1 MSEKKEHRWENP
13 VGIYIPSF
21 MNNRQLNPVYVEGLE
36 DSMCK
41 DGFLPTFPIVC
52 FRRADLPYF
61 DDYTSELYIC
71 ACGVHRTTAAQNLK
85 LDKVYVDLRTGTMD
99 DFIET
104 MHTDNFQFDPALDT
118 SLGQLFTKKEK
129 REACKQL
136 LLLPKYLKLTNVA
149 LADMWHTS
157 EGNIRR
163 WREEIASSIDE
174 DPNSVDFCTQERLAE
189 IKEILASPLR
199 ETVEGEVVHIRL
211 KQKSPDGKWD
221 YYWKLQRKVDDI
233 EGLDWNEG
241 IIPYCQHVYEV
252 EDTNLSDHLSM
263 KQLSELD
270 ILITEKDT
278 DFLERCRKYGEAT
291 RKLNAAREACH
302 KVYHECK
309 KAFDDLMLLRESSYD
324 DVYKKCFQSF
334 GRAVSRNFGRNL
346 LASAFYT
353 DTVAKFEL
361 ETQELKIL
369 LNDIRMP
376 AEYIQKFVDR
386 YLKRREQQREDLEKE
401 IIEAHHLMLAG
412 VQEKYPGID
421 LYKFALQVDSRTYW
435 IELGQTPS
443 VAMQRSDI
451 DEKKTDKDLRYILKH
466 YHDIIRNIDED
477 ADWLSELVPEVPV
490 AEVPVA
496 EAKTVGQVL
505 GDKGKVI
512 LRIGWMSSD
521 PATIEGSSMR
531 FVRFDEDS
539 SFGERSISEIPEEL
553 LVQLLEI
560 ARKGGS
566 S

>member
-1 MSEKKEHRWENP
+1 MTPDR
-13 VGIYIPSF
+13 VGFCS
-21 MNNRQLNPVYVEGLE
+21 
-36 DSMCK
+36 K
-41 DGFLPTFPIVC
+41 DRI
-52 FRRADLPYF
+52 
-61 DDYTSELYIC
+61 
-71 ACGVHRTTAAQNLK
+71 
-85 LDKVYVDLRTGTMD
+85 
-99 DFIET
+99 
-104 MHTDNFQFDPALDT
+104 
-118 SLGQLFTKKEK
+118 
-129 REACKQL
+129 
-136 LLLPKYLKLTNVA
+136 
-149 LADMWHTS
+149 
-157 EGNIRR
+157 
-163 WREEIASSIDE
+163 
-174 DPNSVDFCTQERLAE
+174 AE
-189 IKEILASPLR
+189 IQEILASPVR
-199 ETVEGEVVHIRL
+199 ETVEGDVVHIRP
-211 KQKSPDGKWD
+211 KKKDPDGKWD
-221 YYWKLQRKVDDI
+221 YYWSLKRKVDAI
-233 EGLDWNEG
+233 EGLEWEG
-241 IIPYCQHVYEV
+241 VISYCQHVYEV
-252 EDTNLSDHLSM
+252 EEVDDLPM

-278 DFLERCRKYGEAT
+278 DFLQLCRKYSEAT
-291 RKLNAAREACH
+291 RKLKAAREACH
-302 KVYHECK
+302 KVYNECK
-309 KAFDDLMLLRESSYD
+309 KAFDDLMRLRESSYD

-353 DTVAKFEL
+353 GTVAKFKL
-361 ETQELKIL
+361 ETEELKIL

-386 YLKRREQQREDLEKE
+386 YLKRREQQREELEKE

-412 VQEKYPGID
+412 VQEKFQGID

-560 ARKGGS
+560 ARKGES

>member
-1 MSEKKEHRWENP
+1 MAN
-13 VGIYIPSF
+13 GII
-21 MNNRQLNPVYVEGLE
+21 
-36 DSMCK
+36 
-41 DGFLPTFPIVC
+41 I
-52 FRRADLPYF
+52 
-61 DDYTSELYIC
+61 
-71 ACGVHRTTAAQNLK
+71 GVSKA
-85 LDKVYVDLRTGTMD
+85 
-99 DFIET
+99 
-104 MHTDNFQFDPALDT
+104 
-118 SLGQLFTKKEK
+118 
-129 REACKQL
+129 
-136 LLLPKYLKLTNVA
+136 
-149 LADMWHTS
+149 
-157 EGNIRR
+157 
-163 WREEIASSIDE
+163 
-174 DPNSVDFCTQERLAE
+174 
-189 IKEILASPLR
+189 
-199 ETVEGEVVHIRL
+199 
-211 KQKSPDGKWD
+211 
-221 YYWKLQRKVDDI
+221 KVDAI
-233 EGLDWNEG
+233 EGLDWEG
-241 IIPYCQHVYEV
+241 IISYCQHVYEV
-252 EDTNLSDHLSM
+252 EEVDDLPM

-278 DFLERCRKYGEAT
+278 DFLQLCRKYSEAT

-302 KVYHECK
+302 KVYRECK

-346 LASAFYT
+346 LASAFST

-412 VQEKYPGID
+412 VQGKYPGID